1 MKKIKNFDFKLSFSK
16 KINQKTLR
24 ITILKK
30 GEVKVSMP
38 YFYSEKKAFL
48 FVNEHKEWILTE
60 LAKQKSKVF

>member
-38 YFYSEKKAFL
+38 YFYSEKK
-48 FVNEHKEWILTE
+48 N
-60 LAKQKSKVF
+60 